1 MHSEKR
7 QLRFT
12 PAAVP
17 TFAAMLAVALTG
29 YLGHWQQGRA
39 EEKRS
44 LQAEYTQRSSLPSI
58 SLGAETR
65 DAGLRYRMATARGV
79 WQADRQIY
87 VDNKFDGE
95 RVGYHVITPLK
106 ISGTDVHVLVNRGWI
121 ARSAA
126 YPVAPSAA
134 VTSADTEVSGSLT
147 LPSARFIELGAQTV
161 EGNVWQNLTV
171 ERYQTVTGLN
181 VLPYVLLAGDS
192 LPPLRPVVEQPDAGA
207 AKHVEYMLT
216 WYSLAATVT
225 LLWLFTNIHVQKPPM
240 PAADSRLP

>member
-1 MHSEKR
+1 
-7 QLRFT
+7 
-12 PAAVP
+12 
-17 TFAAMLAVALTG
+17 MLAFGLTC
-29 YLGHWQQGRA
+29 YLGYWQQGRA
-39 EEKRS
+39 AEKRS
-44 LQAEYTQRSSLPSI
+44 LQAEYAQRSSLAPI
-58 SLGAETR
+58 SLRAETR
-65 DAGLRYRMATARGV
+65 EAGLRYRIATARGV

-126 YPVAPSAA
+126 YPVAPSAS
-134 VTSADTEVSGSLT
+134 VTAAETEVSGSLT

>member
-1 MHSEKR
+1 
-7 QLRFT
+7 
-12 PAAVP
+12 
-17 TFAAMLAVALTG
+17 MLAFGLTC
-29 YLGHWQQGRA
+29 YLGYWQQGRA
-39 EEKRS
+39 AEKRS
-44 LQAEYTQRSSLPSI
+44 LQAEYAQRSSLAPI
-58 SLGAETR
+58 SLRAETR
-65 DAGLRYRMATARGV
+65 EAGLRYRIATARGV

-126 YPVAPSAA
+126 YPVAPSAS
-134 VTSADTEVSGSLT
+134 VTAAETEVSGSLT

-171 ERYQTVTGLN
+171 ERFQAVTGLQ
-181 VLPYVLLAGDS
+181 VLPYVLLARDS
-192 LPPLRPVVEQPDAGA
+192 PPPLRPVVEQPDAGA

-225 LLWLFTNIHVQKPPM
+225 LLWLFTNIHIQKPPL